1 MEEINKYYPG
11 IDKNILSDLCKNNNI
26 KNLINLSAQTDIQVL
41 NKNKL
46 KKKEKI
52 LKECEKVKKQELK
65 KSSMMLSNLAKLNQ
79 DNNIKMVKNNEVTVL
94 ENVQTIYKN
103 LESKISNID
112 KIIDYVKVLDSENP
126 EKTETENY
134 IECYSNC

>member
-26 KNLINLSAQTDIQVL
+26 KNLINLSTQTDIQVL

-52 LKECEKVKKQELK
+52 IKECEKVKKQELK

-79 DNNIKMVKNNEVTVL
+79 DNDIKTVNKEINVL

-103 LESKISNID
+103 LENKISNID
-112 KIIDYVKVLDSENP
+112 KIIDYAKVLEVD
-126 EKTETENY
+126 KTETENY